1 MIERLIMAIF
11 STLLEETAIV
21 VIVLWGLPQLGIFIP
36 LAGLVAIMVAWGAIS
51 VITYQAGSRALRR
64 EPVVGLP
71 EMTGSRGRA
80 VNPLSPNG
88 VVRIKSELWEAA
100 SADKEIKAG
109 EEIIVVGQEDLKLVV
124 RKAGAK
130 ARRRT

>member
-36 LAGLVAIMVAWGAIS
+36 LAGLVAIMVAWGTIS
-51 VITYQAGSRALRR
+51 VITYQAGSRALGRK
-64 EPVVGLP
+64 PVIGLP

-88 VVRIKSELWEAA
+88 VVRIKSELWEAS

-109 EEIIVVGQEDLKLVV
+109 EEVIVVGQEDLKLVV